1 MADTGHLAIFNAAAH
16 LAGGRLTIDLAALAS
31 NYRTLAKLSAP
42 AEAAAVVKANA
53 YGLGIDRVV
62 PVLLAAGC
70 KDGRV
75 FLVTPSGEMAGQ
87 AARPGR
93 LQDLAVVRNAADG
106 TRSDAV
112 VVVSADPNEVWML
125 AAP

>member
-1 MADTGHLAIFNAAAH
+1 
-16 LAGGRLTIDLAALAS
+16 
-31 NYRTLAKLSAP
+31 
-42 AEAAAVVKANA
+42 
-53 YGLGIDRVV
+53 
-62 PVLLAAGC
+62 
-70 KDGRV
+70 
-75 FLVTPSGEMAGQ
+75 VTPSGEMAGQ